1 MITCQVNAI
10 TKFEATALSN
20 STQGFSKPNKKQK
33 LQVERHSNK
42 GMLRKRKLLFSY
54 TKAMSMSS

>member
-10 TKFEATALSN
+10 AKFEATALSN
-20 STQGFSKPNKKQK
+20 STQGFSKANKKHK

-42 GMLRKRKLLFSY
+42 GMLRKRKLLFS
-54 TKAMSMSS
+54 